1 MLQLEQS
8 PLLRVRAPREKAG
21 SSAKSM
27 SSMGEQRELPGEP
40 LDDARSLGACH
51 EAHRDLSDGLLHVD
65 LELR

>member
-8 PLLRVRAPREKAG
+8 PLLRVRAPREKLAG
-21 SSAKSM
+21 SGVAK

-40 LDDARSLGACH
+40 LDEARSLGACH
-51 EAHRDLSDGLLHVD
+51 EAHRDWSDGLLHVD